1 MITQRFRPVVWVAGV
16 AFAATALYMVSLRV
30 ATERGRLETIDRKI
44 ASTRRDIRQLQTEF
58 GTRASLRQLERW
70 NGDVLALSSPGA
82 NQFLPGES
90 ALAKVDGLK
99 LPTNGFAPPP
109 VMVAEADEAPAVES
123 APVAQAVVAQATPAP
138 VVAPVVAAKPVAKPQ
153 VAKPVPIARREI
165 EPHPVVRSAPTRAER
180 IAMLD
185 ETLVNREHLMDRH
198 TLGDLAKQAKTEAK
212 SKGKN
217 SQ

>member
-1 MITQRFRPVVWVAGV
+1 MITQRFRPVAWVAGV

-44 ASTRRDIRQLQTEF
+44 VSTKREIRQLQTEF

-70 NGDVLALSSPGA
+70 NGEVLALSSPGA
-82 NQFLPGES
+82 NQFLPGEA

-109 VMVAEADEAPAVES
+109 VMVAETAEAPNPNVAPVAGAAVAQAEPAPVAAPAV
-123 APVAQAVVAQATPAP
+123 PP
-138 VVAPVVAAKPVAKPQ
+138 KPPEKAQ
-153 VAKPVPIARREI
+153 VAKPVPIARRDI
-165 EPHPVVRSAPTRAER
+165 EPHPSVRPVPTRAER

-185 ETLVNREHLMDRH
+185 QTLVNRDRLMDRH
-198 TLGDLAKQAKTEAK
+198 TLGDLARQAKTEAK
-212 SKGKN
+212 SKGKKTP
-217 SQ
+217 